1 MVTDPRLREDP
12 MIVNDLHAF
21 PGFSS
26 FESHVSGAVRFH
38 QDQVL
43 LTILL
48 INRQP
53 LEELTGTDLIYCN
66 ETFRS
71 FVMVQYK
78 AMEKDGDDH
87 VFRLPN
93 YYLEKEI
100 GRMKEFQTVLGLPS
114 GVAPSAHGYRL
125 NTGPFFLKFCPR
137 HVPQL
142 ASPDLVPGMY
152 FPLEHWDLLKVED
165 SLLGPKDGK
174 ALRFHK
180 TSPFSNAGRYFNNT
194 EFSNLVSKAWVG
206 TTFDQ
211 SDILER
217 IIQHTLES
225 GRSVT
230 LATESRTKKVE
241 AS

>member
-1 MVTDPRLREDP
+1 MVTKPRLREDP
-12 MIVNDLHAF
+12 MIINDLLTF
-21 PGFSS
+21 PGFST

-38 QDQVL
+38 QDQVQ
-43 LTILL
+43 LTVLL

-53 LEELTGTDLIYCN
+53 LEELTGTDLIYYN

-78 AMEKDGDDH
+78 AMKEEGDDQ

-93 YYLEKEI
+93 PDLEKELAK
-100 GRMKEFQTVLGLPS
+100 MKEFQISLGVPS
-114 GVAPSAHGYRL
+114 GAATSAHEYRL
-125 NTGPFFLKFCPR
+125 NTGPFFLKFCLPQVPR
-137 HVPQL
+137 L
-142 ASPDLVPGMY
+142 GSPELVPGMY
-152 FPLEHWDLLKVED
+152 FPVEHWDLLKGND
-165 SLLGPKDGK
+165 DLLGVKGGK

-217 IIQHTLES
+217 IIQHTLD
-225 GRSVT
+225 GDRSVT
-230 LATESRTKKVE
+230 LATEARTKKVE
-241 AS
+241 SR